1 MKKSNLDLI
10 QECRDHWDSM
20 ASGKKGET
28 DKPWSMYCALC
39 VVYGGWDAESDSL
52 CKSCPIHRY
61 TGYDCC
67 DKTPYSDAHRNYAI
81 NNEAFYRHARRMVNF
96 LQVVYNEELLSTTHK
111 SQILINGMRTPDG
124 TEIYS
129 RTRHD
134 YVVHNDANGI
144 QYVVDG
150 GLAYIRRSHT
160 PDHPPEDL
168 SLVAGDTTFKEIR
181 KKVQWG
187 TYGKNGDQPLTYKLL
202 SDISDNHLQ
211 AIIDLRPSGPWSWLP
226 KMAVDYRQYYRSD
239 F

>member
-1 MKKSNLDLI
+1 MKKSDLDLI
-10 QECRDHWDSM
+10 QECIDHWDSM
-20 ASGKKGET
+20 ASGNTGET
-28 DKPWSMYCALC
+28 DQPWSDNCALC
-39 VVYGGWDAESDSL
+39 VVYGERDAESNSL
-52 CKSCPIHRY
+52 CKSCPIYKY
-61 TGYDCC
+61 TGFSGCVE
-67 DKTPYSDAHRNYAI
+67 TPYGGAFECFNKDDK
-81 NNEAFYRHARRMVNF
+81 AFYRHARRMVNF
-96 LQVVYNEELLSTTHK
+96 LRVVYNEELLSTTHK

-168 SLVAGDTTFKEIR
+168 SLVAGDATFKEIR

-226 KMAVDYRQYYRSD
+226 KMEVDYRQYYRSD